1 MSEINFQKEI
11 EVADKLADLIEEKG
25 SSFYIPYYNKKYANN
40 FVVIKELVEGVN
52 LSNTKGLKEI
62 GLSVEMAFAF
72 IMT

>member
-25 SSFYIPYYNKKYANN
+25 SSFYIPYYYKKYANN